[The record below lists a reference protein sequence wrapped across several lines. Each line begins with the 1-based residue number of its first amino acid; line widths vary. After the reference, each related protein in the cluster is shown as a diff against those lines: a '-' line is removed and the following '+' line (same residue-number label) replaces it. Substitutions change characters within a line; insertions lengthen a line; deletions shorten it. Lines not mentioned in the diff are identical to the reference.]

1 MSLALGFV
9 KLRSLTWCDSDLTS
23 ILTLKLFLPTLEA
36 LSFKFY
42 IDNEPFFKAVIP
54 GLRTAA
60 PRLKALE
67 FRGMSP
73 TSDSTSEIESLLLS
87 YPEGLTALSLPCCD
101 ISSSLLHHI
110 APWTRLQW
118 LTLKL
123 GHNSIPTVPFH
134 AYASQPF
141 LALTHLHILCE
152 DLGRFVSFLRA
163 FQIIRMNSDTRSFG
177 YPNLKQYIILTRTNL
192 EHLIL
197 TESCHHQACPNAS
210 SSFDLHPL
218 LIDPTALA
226 DLKTLVISPVKSS
239 SIALTDSDILILA
252 RTCPYLEIL
261 RVCNTPVSLH
271 ALRILASC
279 CRELC
284 EVSLCL
290 DARLDAL
297 GAAPPDNDQ
306 VALKPNMRLIKL
318 LIGPSPIAC
327 VGPLDPPTAPDL
339 MRSIPRFLNAMVPRL
354 STFFRM
360 PGEEESRKIYQERW
374 YAVLTTLSAMAKGEV
389 EDSD

>member
-1 MSLALGFV
+1 M
-9 KLRSLTWCDSDLTS
+9 
-23 ILTLKLFLPTLEA
+23 
-36 LSFKFY
+36 
-42 IDNEPFFKAVIP
+42 NHFFKAVIP
-54 GLRTAA
+54 GLRIAA

-73 TSDSTSEIESLLLS
+73 TSDSISEIESLLLS
-87 YPEGLTALSLPCCD
+87 YPEGLTALSLPSCD

-110 APWTRLQW
+110 APWPRLQW
-118 LTLKL
+118 LTMKL
-123 GHNSIPTVPFH
+123 GSNSIPTVPLH

-163 FQIIRMNSDTRSFG
+163 FQIIRMDSDTRSLG
-177 YPNLKQYIILTRTNL
+177 YPNLKTIHVTTRNCSPGTIWSQLLSILTRTNL

-339 MRSIPRFLNAMVPRL
+339 MRSIPRFLNAMAPRL

-360 PGEEESRKIYQERW
+360 PGEEEPRKIYQERW

-389 EDSD
+389 EGSD